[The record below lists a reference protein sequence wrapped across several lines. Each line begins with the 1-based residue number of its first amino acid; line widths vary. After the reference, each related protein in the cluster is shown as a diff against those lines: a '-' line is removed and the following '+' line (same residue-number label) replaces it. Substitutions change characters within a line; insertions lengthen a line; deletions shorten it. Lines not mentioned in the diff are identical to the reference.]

1 MRRKGGK
8 SQVGVGRELSEPFG
22 WLLGSTKQK
31 LWDRVELQWG
41 GPAYW
46 WCVCGGLIRP
56 PGSYSW
62 SHWRDTIESFVCGP
76 ATDSFWF
83 PQCSINTIHIR
94 ESTSWI
100 KRQSKKEGI
109 LGTEQSPAA
118 GPRRHLRKK
127 QLICG
132 SDSRWDHFAF
142 GTVWQMDA
150 HSVCL
155 PELN

>member
-1 MRRKGGK
+1 M
-8 SQVGVGRELSEPFG
+8 GVIWAI
-22 WLLGSTKQK
+22 WLAGSSKQK
-31 LWDRVELQWG
+31 LWDRVEVQWG

-46 WCVCGGLIRP
+46 CRVCDGLISP

-62 SHWRDTIESFVCGP
+62 SHWRDTIKSFVCGP
-76 ATDSFWF
+76 VTNSFWF
-83 PQCSINTIHIR
+83 PPWSINTRHIR

-100 KRQSKKEGI
+100 KRGEKKEGM
-109 LGTEQSPAA
+109 LGTERRPAA
-118 GPRRHLRKK
+118 GPRRDLRKK

-150 HSVCL
+150 HSKSIY
-155 PELN
+155 LNWN